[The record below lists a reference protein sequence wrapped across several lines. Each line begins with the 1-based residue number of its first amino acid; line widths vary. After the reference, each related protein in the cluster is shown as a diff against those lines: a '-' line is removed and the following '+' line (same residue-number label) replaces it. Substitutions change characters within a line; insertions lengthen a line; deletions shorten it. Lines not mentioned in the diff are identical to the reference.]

1 VEAPKRPQSGYGQFF
16 AEKRSEISATL
27 LKEGLEAKKILTAS
41 AKRAGEMW
49 KALGAAKQ
57 ASYKEKSE
65 KLVLA
70 WRKELEAFKT
80 ANPDYQKVKKLKK
93 EDKPPT
99 RPAGGYSMVKKAYKE
114 VRPPTRPAGGYSM
127 WLGANRAM
135 LLKKIMKEHK
145 VERGKAFLLLYKE
158 GKLVY
163 DALSAE
169 EKKQW
174 VKNSEV
180 AKLKFQ
186 EDMKE
191 WTSMAQF
198 AKNIVGASNDFIESG
213 QLSSREVHCI
223 KTVLSEASSRSQM
236 TKLSK
241 QKITQGIA
249 YKKGGVTLMKRPAGR
264 PHGTPI
270 VSDLELRDT
279 VAPSCAPTSRVCER
293 LDLPILTR
301 QLSVEQLKDDHNISE
316 FRTKQSAPVLGKR
329 RDDGGKAHRRWD
341 DVAFVRYC
349 VLHRDDLKKALGVA
363 LEVADDVKNRKLD
376 QKLKKLARMRWSLLD
391 NDERATYLPGDFV
404 AVPRPSRAKTPTE
417 APSSSTKETPQEVDV
432 VTPEKRGAERRKR
445 LNRERLARVASN
457 KKARLDDAVA

>member
-1 VEAPKRPQSGYGQFF
+1 MSKRKAEVGVEAPKRPQSGFEQFF
-16 AEKRSEISATL
+16 AEKRSEISETL
-27 LKEGLEAKKILTAS
+27 LKEGLEAKKIMTAS
-41 AKRAGEMW
+41 SKRAGEMW

-70 WRKELEAFKT
+70 WRKDLEAFKT
-80 ANPDYQKVKKLKK
+80 ANPDYQKVKKVKK

-99 RPAGGYSMVKKAYKE
+99 RSVGV
-114 VRPPTRPAGGYSM
+114 YSM
-127 WLGANRAM
+127 WLGANREM
-135 LLKKIMKEHK
+135 LRKKIMKQHK
-145 VERGKAFLLLYKE
+145 VEKREAFLLLYKE

-363 LEVADDVKNRKLD
+363 LEVADDVKNPKLD